1 MKGIAWTLL
10 LGIAVPAAAWA
21 SPQQAPEGVVTIRKK
36 GSTWYFRVNPE
47 GRKKV
52 TIDDKEVD
60 IDVPEVIHA
69 VWAVDE
75 PYAPARGPNANANA
89 VVGSE
94 TEGVRRVA
102 LYREGKRYPDI
113 LDDSS
118 ERLARTQEQLSVL
131 QKAMLEEFYQFD
143 LDFPGGSWEELAG
156 LLRDQLTAAYEK
168 QLPPILKPFYPAKV
182 EVEISSKSAQ
192 HARYPAI
199 QAKSVSLAML
209 RSFGPVPFVEGK
221 NEPRPSVVENLDKS
235 LELVVNVG
243 KSSKQFVLADGNA
256 IVSQDLLEVAF
267 FHLGSKSSLPGAD
280 HVVALFEMAWK
291 ARGGPLYAKV
301 KYHPETKTLMVQ
313 GTFDEIQSA
322 DKVFATLTGRSA
334 PIEASAN
341 PFDALN
347 AHLQR
352 IAELIKKQSEE
363 KGK

>member
-1 MKGIAWTLL
+1 MKAFVGTLL
-10 LGIAVPAAAWA
+10 LGIAVPSAAMA
-21 SPQQAPEGVVTIRKK
+21 SPQQAPEGVVTVRKR

-47 GRKKV
+47 GHKKM
-52 TIDDKEVD
+52 TIDDKEVE
-60 IDVPEVIHA
+60 IDVPPVIHA
-69 VWAVDE
+69 VWALDE
-75 PYAPARGPNANANA
+75 PYAPLRGPNANT
-89 VVGSE
+89 VLVSE
-94 TEGVRRVA
+94 MNEARRVT
-102 LYREGKRYPDI
+102 LYRPGKRYPEN
-113 LDDSS
+113 LNDSS
-118 ERLARTQEQLSVL
+118 ELVARTQEQLSGL
-131 QKAMLEEFYQFD
+131 QKDMLEGFYQFD
-143 LDFPGGSWEELAG
+143 LDFPGGSWEELAA
-156 LLRDQLTAAYEK
+156 LLRDQLTLAYEK

-209 RSFGPVPFVEGK
+209 RSFGPAPFIEGK
-221 NEPRPSVVENLDKS
+221 TESTPSVVESEDKS
-235 LELVVNVG
+235 LELVINVG
-243 KSSKQFVLADGNA
+243 KSSKQLVLADANA
-256 IVSQDLLEVAF
+256 LVSPDSLEVAF
-267 FHLGSKSSLPGAD
+267 FHLGSKSTLPGAD

-301 KYHPETKTLMVQ
+301 KFHPETKTLMVQ
-313 GTFDEIQSA
+313 GTYDEIQSA

-352 IAELIKKQSEE
+352 IAELIKKQIEE